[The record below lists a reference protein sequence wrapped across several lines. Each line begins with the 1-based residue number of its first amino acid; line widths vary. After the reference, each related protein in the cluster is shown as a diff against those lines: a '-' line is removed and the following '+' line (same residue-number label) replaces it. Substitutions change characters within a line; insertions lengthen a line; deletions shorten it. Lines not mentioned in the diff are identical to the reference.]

1 MQSSDEQLRSRLLQ
15 AYEADPDRS
24 KMGRLRKQYDTIID
38 LQKGG
43 MSLEKILIVL
53 NEDKKPDDCLT
64 MKTFNGYL
72 YLLRKERKS
81 QMSLEVGSVTQ
92 EPSTPLKKSGKK
104 KQLSTPAA
112 PGLLGDDILPISKNE
127 KNEMKGAKSVTS
139 NGKTTS
145 TTGTDR
151 VSQEELKAT
160 MRAIIDPNEFL

>member
-72 YLLRKERKS
+72 YLLRKERKG

-104 KQLSTPAA
+104 KQLDTPAA
-112 PGLLGDDILPISKNE
+112 PVQSDAGKRTSEEKGKNE
-127 KNEMKGAKSVTS
+127 NLNETNPLRKLSGSRKPGEFNPIPTAK
-139 NGKTTS
+139 
-145 TTGTDR
+145 
-151 VSQEELKAT
+151 
-160 MRAIIDPNEFL
+160 IEFD